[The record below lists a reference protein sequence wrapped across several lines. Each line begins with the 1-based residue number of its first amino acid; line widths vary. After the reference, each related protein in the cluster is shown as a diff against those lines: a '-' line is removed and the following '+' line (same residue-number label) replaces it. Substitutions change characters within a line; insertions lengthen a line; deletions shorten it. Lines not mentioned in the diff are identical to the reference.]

1 MKIEL
6 NGKNTHIPDNATID
20 VLLESMGYK
29 DQRVAV
35 EVNQQVIPR
44 GEHISF
50 ILSSSDKVEIIH
62 AVGGG

>member
-1 MKIEL
+1 MQIEL
-6 NGKNTHIPDNATID
+6 NGVNTDIQDNASIVD
-20 VLLESMGYK
+20 LLTTLGFIN
-29 DQRVAV
+29 QRVAV

-50 ILSSSDKVEIIH
+50 ILSASDKVEIIQ